1 MRIVSWNIR
10 AGGGKRVDAI
20 AAQLERWAPD
30 IVTLCEF
37 RATPPS
43 LRLAQLLAEQGYVHQ
58 LTTAHASA
66 PGRNALLVASR
77 YPLRRLLLRQ
87 YPIEP
92 ARWLS
97 VRVDAEVPFV
107 LAAMHIPNFV
117 TGRKFVYLDAITALG
132 TRWRH
137 GPAIFLGDTN
147 CGWPVLDEER
157 PVFNAQT
164 GLWLDTLASLGWRD
178 AYRLQDPEGRFYT
191 WYSPNGGNG
200 FRLDQAFLNRR
211 LQPRLQRCWYE
222 WGALPDEDVVH
233 RRDALSDHAALLLD
247 LSLKDAQIKTH

>member
-10 AGGGKRVDAI
+10 AGGGTRIDGI
-20 AAQLERWAPD
+20 AAQIERWAPD
-30 IVTLCEF
+30 LVSLCEF

-43 LRLAQLLAEQGYVHQ
+43 SQLAALLAEQGYEHQ

-77 YPLRRLLLRQ
+77 YPLRRLLLRRR
-87 YPIEP
+87 PVEP
-92 ARWLS
+92 ARFLS
-97 VRVDAEVPFV
+97 LRVDAEVPFV
-107 LAAMHIPNFV
+107 LGAMHIPNFV
-117 TGRKFVYLDAITALG
+117 TGRKFVYLDAVTALG

-137 GPAIFLGDTN
+137 GPAMFLGDTN
-147 CGWPVLDEER
+147 CGWPGLDEER
-157 PVFNAQT
+157 PVFNAAT
-164 GLWLDTLASLGWRD
+164 ALWLDGLAALGWRD
-178 AYRLQDPEGRFYT
+178 AYRLLDAEGRFYT

-211 LQPRLQRCWYE
+211 MQTRLQRAWYE
-222 WGALPDEDVVH
+222 WGAPSQSDDTLY

-247 LSLKDAQIKTH
+247 LA

>member
-10 AGGGKRVDAI
+10 AGGGTRVAAI

-30 IVTLCEF
+30 VVMLCEF
-37 RATPPS
+37 RGTPPS
-43 LRLAQLLAEQGYVHQ
+43 LWLAETLAAQGYVHQ

-66 PGRNALLVASR
+66 PGRNALLIASR
-77 YPLRRLLLRQ
+77 YPLRRLLLRRR
-87 YPIEP
+87 PSEP

-97 VRVDAEVPFV
+97 ARVDADVPFV
-107 LAAMHIPNFV
+107 LGAMHIPNFV
-117 TGRKFVYLDAITALG
+117 TGRKFVYLDAVTAIG
-132 TRWRH
+132 AAWRH
-137 GPAIFLGDTN
+137 GPAVFLGDTN

-164 GLWLDTLASLGWRD
+164 REWLDGLASLGWRD
-178 AYRLQDPEGRFYT
+178 AYRLLSAEERFYT

-211 LQPRLQRCWYE
+211 MQPRLRRAWYE
-222 WGALPDEDVVH
+222 WGAPPDEDTPY

-247 LSLKDAQIKTH
+247 FES